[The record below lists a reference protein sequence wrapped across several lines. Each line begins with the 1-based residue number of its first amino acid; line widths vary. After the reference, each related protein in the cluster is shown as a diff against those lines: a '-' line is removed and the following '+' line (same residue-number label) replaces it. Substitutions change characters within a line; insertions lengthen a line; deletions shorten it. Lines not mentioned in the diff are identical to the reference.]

1 MAQAAVKA
9 QAGKAPAVKAVKA
22 VKESMFAW
30 EGTDKRGKKVKGEMS
45 GTNDALVKALLRR
58 QGVNPTRVRKKS
70 KSLFGGKGGKRITT
84 KDIAVFSRQMATMMS
99 AGVPLVQSFEIVG
112 RGHENRNMQD
122 LILDVKAHVEAG
134 GALTEALAKHPKYFT
149 ELYVNLVHA
158 GESSGNLEALLH
170 KIANYLEKV
179 EALKSKIKK
188 ALFYPTAVIV
198 VAFVITAILMIFVIP
213 QFEELF
219 KGFGA
224 DLPALTMLVIA
235 VSNYFQQ
242 FWYIIFGAIGGAIFG
257 VLTLK
262 KRSKKVA
269 HFFDRMSLKIPVIGE
284 ILEKSAIARFSRTLA
299 TMFAA
304 GTPLVEGMSSVAGA
318 CGNILYHDATL
329 RMRDEIATGT
339 QLQVAM
345 RDVNLFPNMVVQMV
359 AIGEESGALDAM
371 LSKVADWYEQEVD
384 DAVDALTSLLEPMIM
399 AVLGVLIG
407 GLVIAMYLPIF
418 KLGQVV

>member
-1 MAQAAVKA
+1 MAQAAVIKA
-9 QAGKAPAVKAVKA
+9 RAAKAPA

-70 KSLFGGKGGKRITT
+70 KSLFGGKGGKKIRT

-170 KIANYLEKV
+170 KIATYLEKV
-179 EALKSKIKK
+179 EALKSKVKK
-188 ALFYPTAVIV
+188 ALFYPTAVMV

-235 VSNYFQQ
+235 ISNYFQQ
-242 FWYIIFGAIGGAIFG
+242 FWYIIFGVIGGAIFG
-257 VLTLK
+257 LLTLK

-269 HFFDRMSLKIPVIGE
+269 HFVDRMSLKIPVIGE
-284 ILEKSAIARFSRTLA
+284 ILEKSAIARFARTLA

-304 GTPLVEGMSSVAGA
+304 GTPLVEGMTSVAGA
-318 CGNILYHDATL
+318 CGNIVYHDATL

-345 RDVNLFPNMVVQMV
+345 RDLNLFPNMVVQMV